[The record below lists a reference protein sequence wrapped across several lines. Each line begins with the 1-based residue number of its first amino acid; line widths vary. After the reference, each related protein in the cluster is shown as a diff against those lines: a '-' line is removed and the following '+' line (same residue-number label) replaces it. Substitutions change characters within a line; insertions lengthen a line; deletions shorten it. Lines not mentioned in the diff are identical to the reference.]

1 MIYISKIFLLVAIF
15 LLPFSHLKLI
25 YNFSISDF
33 SFLVSF
39 FFITIFQINNN
50 ISFKKLLLDNEF
62 LIPILFYSIGFFIS
76 MNNSFNPIDSL
87 FGYFQILFIF
97 IIIYYNFSFHNMSES
112 FLIKL
117 LYLLAFTSSAITL
130 FILLYFFTNIDYSFN
145 MLLVYKGWGGGR
157 FSYGLME
164 PNIAA
169 RIAAQSIPVLLLF
182 SMKSKSLLIKIFN
195 SFFIS
200 VVVASIILTA
210 SRTGLVIMIIG
221 VLSFFIF
228 YYQYTRKLNLLKL
241 VTSCLIFIFLS
252 YIMISNYPDFFE
264 SSFKRYS
271 TILDP
276 SSSSSSKERLLVLD
290 KSLNLI
296 NQNPIIGKGMGNS
309 HNLTGV
315 SIHNPIILSWL
326 ENGFIGFVGFMLI
339 YIIII
344 YYIVTAYYNRFFMS
358 NVLLLLAVMSIM
370 MVVGD
375 MFMANSYKRV
385 LWVPAI
391 LFIIYF
397 KQLNRN
403 QLIKS

>member
-1 MIYISKIFLLVAIF
+1 
-15 LLPFSHLKLI
+15 
-25 YNFSISDF
+25 
-33 SFLVSF
+33 
-39 FFITIFQINNN
+39 
-50 ISFKKLLLDNEF
+50 
-62 LIPILFYSIGFFIS
+62 
-76 MNNSFNPIDSL
+76 
-87 FGYFQILFIF
+87 
-97 IIIYYNFSFHNMSES
+97 
-112 FLIKL
+112 
-117 LYLLAFTSSAITL
+117 
-130 FILLYFFTNIDYSFN
+130 
-145 MLLVYKGWGGGR
+145 
-157 FSYGLME
+157 
-164 PNIAA
+164 
-169 RIAAQSIPVLLLF
+169 
-182 SMKSKSLLIKIFN
+182 
-195 SFFIS
+195 
-200 VVVASIILTA
+200 
-210 SRTGLVIMIIG
+210 
-221 VLSFFIF
+221 
-228 YYQYTRKLNLLKL
+228 
-241 VTSCLIFIFLS
+241 
-252 YIMISNYPDFFE
+252 MISNYPDFFE

-326 ENGFIGFVGFMLI
+326 ENGFIGFVGFIFI